1 MQNGFH
7 CHVCISVNTVV
18 LLFHKGF
25 CSTTYLLKLKSKQIK
40 EAFYLWIA
48 KEEIGMQ
55 QPCTVN
61 CKVYSRQDS
70 GEYVGKCWEMLG
82 DVLPQLLVHCCQ
94 FSKDQLRTEMPE
106 HCITLYIGT
115 ST

>member
-25 CSTTYLLKLKSKQIK
+25 FSTTYLLKLKSKQIK

-55 QPCTVN
+55 Q
-61 CKVYSRQDS
+61 SHA
-70 GEYVGKCWEMLG
+70 L
-82 DVLPQLLVHCCQ
+82 
-94 FSKDQLRTEMPE
+94 
-106 HCITLYIGT
+106 
-115 ST
+115 